1 MQDQEMSSDSS
12 KYPNSNND
20 SPLVATSAQSL
31 SGTALN
37 NNQSSTT
44 SSQALL
50 PPSSSSLKTQCSPAD
65 KNFVLAAIEPTT
77 TSPQQLRE
85 LFPWQR
91 PDQVP
96 LKLHNLIEM
105 FQNIWDGPIPASQN
119 LGWFRLFGTS
129 LFPRHLSVSLVEANP

>member
-50 PPSSSSLKTQCSPAD
+50 PPSSSSSLKTQQTTCCSPAD

-77 TSPQQLRE
+77 TSRTYLLAPYT
-85 LFPWQR
+85 
-91 PDQVP
+91 
-96 LKLHNLIEM
+96 LHFSAVCN
-105 FQNIWDGPIPASQN
+105 
-119 LGWFRLFGTS
+119 GT
-129 LFPRHLSVSLVEANP
+129 